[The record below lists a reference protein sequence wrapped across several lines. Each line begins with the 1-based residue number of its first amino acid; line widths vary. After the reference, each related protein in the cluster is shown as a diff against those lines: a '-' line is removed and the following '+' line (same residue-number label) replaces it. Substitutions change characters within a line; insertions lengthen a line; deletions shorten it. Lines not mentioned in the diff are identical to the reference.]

1 MSKPSHQPS
10 IGWRLQLWRGFW
22 PTQTLSAIVGL
33 LFWAMGS
40 PPVITMVYSLLIGN
54 FCHLFITLG
63 RYGLPMVLRRWWPS
77 RFAHMDQGFP
87 GMLPMLPV
95 LALGVLLAY
104 LAGTTIG
111 DALMGLSSPMPW
123 HGSNR
128 GALTVLVISM
138 LPAIAGTYYFA
149 SRTRLAA
156 LETQAAEAQLRLL
169 ESQLEPHMLFNTLA
183 NLRALIGV
191 DPARAQVMLDHMIDY
206 LRATLTA
213 SRQSHHP
220 LSAEFSRLTDY
231 LALMQIRMGERLQ
244 VQIDLP
250 ADLAALPVPAL
261 LLQPLVE
268 NAIKHGL
275 EPLRRGG
282 TLTVSARRDGQT
294 LRLQVSDSGAGL
306 DSSSAAPAPTGS
318 GFGLTQVRERLRT
331 LHGERASF
339 SLAPAPQG
347 GTLAEVRLPWPA
359 APAFPDPLPAR
370 P

>member
-1 MSKPSHQPS
+1 
-10 IGWRLQLWRGFW
+10 
-22 PTQTLSAIVGL
+22 
-33 LFWAMGS
+33 
-40 PPVITMVYSLLIGN
+40 
-54 FCHLFITLG
+54 
-63 RYGLPMVLRRWWPS
+63 
-77 RFAHMDQGFP
+77 
-87 GMLPMLPV
+87 
-95 LALGVLLAY
+95 
-104 LAGTTIG
+104 
-111 DALMGLSSPMPW
+111 MGLSSPMPW